1 MDIAN
6 QKEDLRKEILKAR
19 NNLNKQEILKKSQA
33 IEKRLFSLD
42 EFKEAKVVMFYISF
56 GSEVNT
62 HFMVEDSL
70 KIGKKVAVPFC
81 KTESQELAA
90 SFITSFRE
98 DLEAGAYGILEPKKM
113 KRAETP
119 LSQIELILIPGL
131 VFDLGGHRLGYGQGY
146 YDKFLKEIPGVTV
159 VGLAYELQIVERL
172 PRFPHDI
179 AVSKIIT
186 EARLISGKNRAR
198 LS

>member
-19 NNLNKQEILKKSQA
+19 NKLKKEEILKKSQT

-81 KTESQELAA
+81 ETESQKLGA

-131 VFDLGGHRLGYGQGY
+131 VFDLRGHRLGYGQGY
-146 YDKFLKEIPGVTV
+146 YDKFLKEIPWVTV

-186 EARLISGKNRAR
+186 EARLISGRNRAR